1 MVAVVRWA
9 DPRHCRTCVGQGHAR
24 RGRHRA
30 ASLRPSIRAPG
41 RGAGFQ
47 KLPEQSQLF
56 GEAGEERAHESSRA
70 CPLLFPPPH
79 RHCRKDLEGEEA
91 LWARDRRKTL
101 LAEGHRKKKRKPLQN
116 TSQGT
121 DGTGRPAPR
130 CAESRPART
139 PTTRG
144 DPPAPRSRV
153 RKWRGKH
160 GSVPGRRGH
169 HVQLPTTP
177 SPLRGPPPPAPGAA
191 RGNARHQARVRKQV
205 YFAVPLPATPGSS
218 WSRPIPQAAPTLH
231 NPGFRKET
239 RNGSDSREHSRQENL
254 ETATTLP

>member
-70 CPLLFPPPH
+70 CPLHSPPPH

-91 LWARDRRKTL
+91 LWARDRRQTL
-101 LAEGHRKKKRKPLQN
+101 LAEGHRKKKKNENPCKTRPRGQMAQAARAGQPRAVLSHVQRAHP
-116 TSQGT
+116 QRAGT
-121 DGTGRPAPR
+121 LRRPVA
-130 CAESRPART
+130 ASGSGGANMAASRPART
-139 PTTRG
+139 PRAAAHH
-144 DPPAPRSRV
+144 PQPAPRPTSPSAR
-153 RKWRGKH
+153 RRPRGRPP
-160 GSVPGRRGH
+160 PGTGEKAS
-169 HVQLPTTP
+169 LA
-177 SPLRGPPPPAPGAA
+177 RGPPPGHP
-191 RGNARHQARVRKQV
+191 RKQLGV
-205 YFAVPLPATPGSS
+205 VPSHRPLPLHETQALERKRGTRATQESTPG
-218 WSRPIPQAAPTLH
+218 
-231 NPGFRKET
+231 RKT
-239 RNGSDSREHSRQENL
+239 WK
-254 ETATTLP
+254 